1 MIRFATNHLDAIIP
15 SAMQPMEHN
24 GRDTKKD
31 NGKDRF
37 LLVASDIHDAE
48 SAFEKL
54 AQKAN
59 DPSCIAFLYAGDLNV
74 ENYFINHALKYRS
87 FTFIPV
93 LGNCDNPWAW
103 IDAGVPQPPQFRT
116 LSYTNRT
123 GDLRIYIS
131 HGHLY
136 PYPSSVGLGNEDF
149 EVCITGHTHVN
160 SLKADILETSHPSK
174 KQLVLLNPGSPSCPR
189 GGSHQSYAM
198 ITIPNE
204 GSAVVQIR
212 DFVRDDL
219 LSEMAV
225 PLHKVKERNN

>member
-1 MIRFATNHLDAIIP
+1 MIRFAAGLPDAIIP

-24 GRDTKKD
+24 DEDTRKG

-37 LLVASDIHDAE
+37 LLVASDVHDAE

-59 DPSCIAFLYAGDLNV
+59 DPNCAAFLYAGDLNV
-74 ENYFINHALKYRS
+74 ENYFICNALKYRS
-87 FTFIPV
+87 FTFLPV

-103 IDAGVPQPPQFRT
+103 TDAGVPQPPQFRT
-116 LSYTNRT
+116 LSYANRT
-123 GDLRIYIS
+123 GELRIYIS

-136 PYPSSVGLGNEDF
+136 TYPSSVGLGDEDF
-149 EVCITGHTHVN
+149 EICITGHTHVN
-160 SLKADILETSHPSK
+160 SLKTDILETSNLSE

-189 GGSHQSYAM
+189 GGSLQSYAV
-198 ITIPNE
+198 IRIPDE

-212 DFVRDDL
+212 DFVSDDL

-225 PLHKVKERNN
+225 PLHKVEERNN

>member
-1 MIRFATNHLDAIIP
+1 MRSNTA
-15 SAMQPMEHN
+15 
-24 GRDTKKD
+24 
-31 NGKDRF
+31 
-37 LLVASDIHDAE
+37 ASH
-48 SAFEKL
+48 
-54 AQKAN
+54 
-59 DPSCIAFLYAGDLNV
+59 
-74 ENYFINHALKYRS
+74 S
-87 FTFIPV
+87 F
-93 LGNCDNPWAW
+93 NPWAW

-123 GDLRIYIS
+123 GDLRIYMS

-160 SLKADILETSHPSK
+160 SLKADTLETSRHSK

-225 PLHKVKERNN
+225 PLHKVEERND